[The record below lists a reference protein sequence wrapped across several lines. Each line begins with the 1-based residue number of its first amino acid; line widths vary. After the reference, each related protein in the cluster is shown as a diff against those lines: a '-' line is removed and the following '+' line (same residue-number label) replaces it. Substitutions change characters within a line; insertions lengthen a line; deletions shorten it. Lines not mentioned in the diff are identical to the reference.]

1 MIIVPNQALGD
12 VAVFCME
19 KLGMTDSDVDIHITE
34 CCLKDDNALG
44 WCYDMLDGEIDIEL
58 EESLDDPT
66 KILTLCHEM
75 VHVRQAYRGDEEFC
89 EHEANKLEKELY
101 DEFTQK

>member
-12 VAVFCME
+12 VAAFCME
-19 KLGMTDSDVDIHITE
+19 KLGIIECDVDIHITE

-44 WCYDMLDGEIDIEL
+44 WCYDMLDGAIDIEL

-75 VHVRQAYRGDEEFC
+75 VHVRQAYRGDEKFC
-89 EHEANKLEKELY
+89 EREANKLEKELY